1 MLNLLLSML
10 LSRLPTRRPRIA
22 VVELYGALGPSI
34 RGPEY
39 TRTISALAQD
49 PRVRAVVVD
58 VDSPGGS
65 APVADS
71 IYRAL
76 RRLSQRKPTVAFVR
90 GAGLSGGY
98 LIACGARKVVAL
110 PTALVGS
117 IGVILVR
124 PVVQQLLD
132 RVGVRM
138 VVTKEGRLK
147 DMFQPF
153 REPTDEEQEKVQ
165 ALTGEIYEWFVDSVA
180 TSRGLDAK
188 KVREYATG
196 EMFSAPKAKEMGLV
210 DELGDWDMALDMAS
224 EMGRTPRRVQYIRPR
239 RPLLERLL
247 ARGSASMAGAVAA
260 ELESRLHPRL
270 ELR

>member
-1 MLNLLLSML
+1 MNGLLSTF
-10 LSRLPTRRPRIA
+10 LPHLPLGGPRIA
-22 VVELYGALGPSI
+22 VLELYGPLGPVI

-39 TRTISALAQD
+39 VRTISALAKD
-49 PRVRAVVVD
+49 PRVRSVVVD

-71 IYRAL
+71 IYRSL
-76 RRLSQRKPTVAFVR
+76 RQLSQRKPTVAFVR

-98 LIACGARKVVAL
+98 LIACGASKVVAL

-117 IGVILVR
+117 IGVILIR
-124 PVVQQLLD
+124 PVVQELLD
-132 RVGVRM
+132 RVGVK
-138 VVTKEGRLK
+138 VVITKEGRLK

-165 ALTGEIYEWFVDSVA
+165 ALTAEIYEWFVDAVA
-180 TSRGLDAK
+180 TARGLDREV
-188 KVREYATG
+188 VRGYATG
-196 EMFSAPKAKEMGLV
+196 EMFTARQAKEMGLI
-210 DELGDWDMALDMAS
+210 DELGDWETALDMAS
-224 EMGRTPRRVQYIRPR
+224 EMGRLPRRLQYVRPR

-247 ARGSASMAGAVAA
+247 ARGGAAMAGAVAS
-260 ELESRLHPRL
+260 ELESRLAPRL